1 MNKRLCLLIS
11 SGFGVG
17 YSPLFPGTLAS
28 LIILIP
34 IWFIKENL
42 NLNIFISLII
52 FLTITSIY
60 IISNVIEEMENKD
73 PKFIV
78 LDEYIGQAVALI
90 FCRQDILDYLIA
102 FIGFRFLDILKPFPI
117 NYIDKIKNAY
127 GVIFDDILAG
137 FFISLLFFFHY
148 EILI

>member
-1 MNKRLCLLIS
+1 
-11 SGFGVG
+11 
-17 YSPLFPGTLAS
+17 
-28 LIILIP
+28 
-34 IWFIKENL
+34 
-42 NLNIFISLII
+42 
-52 FLTITSIY
+52 
-60 IISNVIEEMENKD
+60 MENKD

-117 NYIDKIKNAY
+117 NYVDKIKNAY
-127 GVIFDDILAG
+127 GVIFDDLLAG
-137 FFISLLFFFHY
+137 FFISLLFFIHY

>member
-1 MNKRLCLLIS
+1 MNKKLCSLIS
-11 SGFGVG
+11 SGLGVG

-28 LIILIP
+28 LVILIP
-34 IWFIKENL
+34 IWFIKENF
-42 NLNIFISLII
+42 NLNVFISLII
-52 FLTITSIY
+52 FLIIISIY

-78 LDEYIGQAVALI
+78 LDEYIGQAAALI
-90 FCRQDILDYLIA
+90 FCRQDILDYILA
-102 FIGFRFLDILKPFPI
+102 FIGFRILDILKPFPI

-127 GVIFDDILAG
+127 GVVFDDLLAG
-137 FFISLLFFFHY
+137 ILISLLFFFHY